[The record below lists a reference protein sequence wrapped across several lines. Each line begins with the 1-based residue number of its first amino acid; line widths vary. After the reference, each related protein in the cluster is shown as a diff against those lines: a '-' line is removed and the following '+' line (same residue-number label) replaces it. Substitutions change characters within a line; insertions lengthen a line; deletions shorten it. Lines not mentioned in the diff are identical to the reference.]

1 MNNQNFHP
9 IQKVPPIA
17 HALHRWDANK
27 GKLCY
32 EYNGLDILTFEIPTE
47 YTIGFRHGSDGTM
60 QSMQYMQQIYVSS
73 DVPVKAVM
81 TITLNSGCF
90 NLRPHRASHEQAI
103 LGQVG
108 SPLLAG
114 INGMY
119 DKNWDLLID
128 WHGCAW
134 EWISKHITH
143 TNDGRNTAKLE
154 VELSQKA
161 LFINLRP
168 HYYRM
173 HLGFHYHEPWNF
185 QPNQKP
191 VAGWC
196 SWEAYRRNINQDKIS
211 EISEFME
218 KNLRD
223 YGLEYIQVDDGYQ
236 KMPLPYDENK
246 TMAEGWLT
254 CDENTFPQGHKGI
267 VDTICSHHLSPAIWT
282 NVNITNPKFPKCH
295 RNDVIWYQGKPLKG
309 EWIDYIYSCLPE
321 CLHKHVTPLFQSLQE
336 LGYQYIK
343 IDAIRHLLF
352 DGLHEC
358 VRLGIFS
365 NKEAQ
370 ERFRAFMQATRD
382 GMGKHVYYLAS
393 WGVIQEVVGIADA
406 CRIAMDANPTWAGIR
421 MQLFESARWFH
432 TNRILF
438 LNDPDH
444 VCVRTKS
451 EWAKSVLSLI
461 SLSGELYML
470 SDTPDAYSDEKLSII
485 RKTLPPLSTKPAETG
500 TLSLDFPAYTWTKL
514 HGFAVQ
520 SHETPVQMDG
530 ITPQEAENM
539 AGDYPTM
546 NNDHPFSTLWAF
558 HIEKNKRKWCV
569 VARVATVPLKASTV
583 QLINLGLD
591 SDKEY
596 HVFDFWRQKYMGIVK
611 CAVDCRELNLGECQV
626 LSFYEKIDEPQV
638 IASSRHVSMDAVS
651 IIRHE
656 YVNQT
661 LKLTIHGVVNTCET
675 YYVCIPQELYYK
687 DIVSDGAQCTVK
699 SEQGLHAIRVEFT
712 SSKAVIKILLQK

>member
-17 HALHRWDANK
+17 HALHHWDAK
-27 GKLCY
+27 TGKLRY
-32 EYNGLDILTFEIPTE
+32 EYNGLDILTFEIPTGQ
-47 YTIGFRHGSDGTM
+47 TIGFRHGSDGTM

-73 DVPVKAVM
+73 DVPVKAVL

-90 NLRPHRASHEQAI
+90 NMRPHRASHEQAI

-108 SPLLAG
+108 SPLFTG
-114 INGMY
+114 VNGMY

-128 WHGCAW
+128 WHGCEW
-134 EWISKHITH
+134 KWISKHIFKTK
-143 TNDGRNTAKLE
+143 DGRNSAKLE
-154 VELSQKA
+154 LKLTQKA

-168 HYYRM
+168 HYYRT

-196 SWEAYRRNINQDKIS
+196 SWEAYRRNIDENKIS

-218 KNLRD
+218 KNLHD

-236 KMPLPYDENK
+236 KMPLPYDEKK
-246 TMAEGWLT
+246 TMAEGWLA
-254 CDENTFPQGHKGI
+254 CEENTFPKGHKGI
-267 VDTICSHHLSPAIWT
+267 VDTICRHHFAPAIWT
-282 NVNITNPKFPKCH
+282 NANITNPKFPECH
-295 RNDVIWYQGKPLKG
+295 KNDVIWYQGKPLKG

-321 CLHKHVTPLFQSLQE
+321 CLSKHVTPLFQSLKE

-365 NKEAQ
+365 NQEAQ
-370 ERFRAFMQATRD
+370 ERFRAYMQATRD
-382 GMGKHVYYLAS
+382 GMGEHVYYLAS
-393 WGVIQEVVGIADA
+393 WGVMQEVVGLADA

-470 SDTPDAYSDEKLSII
+470 SDSPDAYTDEKLSII
-485 RKTLPPLSTKPAETG
+485 RKTLPPLPTIPGETG
-500 TLSLDFPAYTWTKL
+500 TLLLDFPAYTWTKL

-520 SHETPVQMDG
+520 SHETPVQLDDM
-530 ITPQEAENM
+530 TPQEAANM

-546 NNDHPFSTLWAF
+546 DDDHPFSTLWAF
-558 HIEKNKRKWCV
+558 HIAKNDRRWCV
-569 VARVATVPLKASTV
+569 MARIATVPLKASTV

-591 SDKEY
+591 NDKEY
-596 HVFDFWRQKYMGIVK
+596 HVFDFWRQKYLGVVK
-611 CAVDCRELNLGECQV
+611 NVVDCRELNLGECQI
-626 LSFYEKIDEPQV
+626 LSFYENINEPQV

-651 IIRHE
+651 IVRHE
-656 YVNQT
+656 YENQR
-661 LKLTIHGVVNTCET
+661 LKLTLNGVVNTCET
-675 YYVCIPQELYYK
+675 YYVCVPNDLNSA
-687 DIVSDGAQCTVK
+687 DIISHGALCTVK
-699 SEQGLHAIRVEFT
+699 SEQGLDALNVEFT
-712 SSKAVIKILLQK
+712 ASKAEIEVLYQK